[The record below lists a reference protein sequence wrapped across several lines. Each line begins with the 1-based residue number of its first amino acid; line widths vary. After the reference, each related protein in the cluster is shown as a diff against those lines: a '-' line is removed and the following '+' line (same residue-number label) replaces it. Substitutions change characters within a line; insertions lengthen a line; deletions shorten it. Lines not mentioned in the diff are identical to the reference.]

1 MNKNILFVGLLAILM
16 GACTTSQNSVAN
28 NNSQAVAPSQSQVP
42 APVKPTNKYQKN
54 KSSNQLMR
62 APNALNEKAER
73 AENVRAVRDTI

>member
-28 NNSQAVAPSQSQVP
+28 NNAQTTPTQSQAP

-54 KSSNQLMR
+54 KSNEQLMK
-62 APNALNEKAER
+62 APNVLNERVER
-73 AENVRAVRDTI
+73 AENANAVRDTM